1 MACERNPIL
10 LLGTTDFVYRFRW
23 VAMQIDSLQDC
34 LNARA
39 VREKLKTL
47 PKGLEETY
55 EQILVGSPHRR
66 DLLRM
71 LHWLAFSAR
80 ALRLEEIA
88 EVVSVDFD
96 EVDFQCYDPDLKYSN
111 SHIAL
116 TVCSGLVTETDGD
129 YFEKPGI
136 EGG

>member
-1 MACERNPIL
+1 MACERIAII
-10 LLGTTDFVYRFRW
+10 LLGTSDFVHRFRW
-23 VAMQIDSLQDC
+23 VAIQMDSLEDC

-55 EQILVGSPHRR
+55 EQILVSSPHRR
-66 DLLRM
+66 DLLHM
-71 LHWLAFSAR
+71 LHWLAFATR

-96 EVDFQCYDPDLKYSN
+96 EVDLPCYDPDLKYSN
-111 SHIAL
+111 SHVAL
-116 TVCSGLVTETDGD
+116 TVCSGLVTEMNGN
-129 YFEKPGI
+129 YFKRPRN
-136 EGG
+136 